1 MFTRR
6 KFLVLFV
13 IINLIL
19 SSFFLDI
26 WKNANT
32 TSRALPIIT
41 FFEEGTFCIDKYHEL
56 TCDKSHINGHY
67 YTDKA
72 PLPTFFVLPVFG
84 TMVKTGIIT
93 ADTNGSLF
101 GDHIYILGGFL
112 AASLPFVLVI
122 LITYLK
128 IDRRDNGISPVI
140 LIMLPFYASFL
151 FVFTGS
157 YFAHLFS
164 GILLFGSYLYLKKKK
179 YIISGIFA
187 GMSFISEYNLAVIFV
202 VWGLL
207 MIYQYRSLK
216 PVLQFGLGTLP
227 SLVIILLY
235 NYNFTGSPFEML
247 YQYHTFDQHST
258 NYGFMLPGLE
268 SVWGLSFSWY
278 RGVFFFS
285 PFLILLLLLA
295 YREFNKKKSGFL
307 TNNFLV
313 LPSIVYFLF
322 ISSFFAWWGG
332 WTYGPRFFTGLVI
345 LLTYEGIQYISK
357 KPFNKPLFFTLVI
370 FGILCAFMAKAT
382 IVYSAPTEEHNPLFN
397 LVIPAFFNG
406 DFNPNNVLTMLFNVR
421 PVYSFIAFIV
431 LFLGGISL
439 LIYLYP
445 KWQRQ

>member
-13 IINLIL
+13 VINLIL

-56 TCDKSHINGHY
+56 TCDKSFIDSHY

-72 PLPTFFVLPVFG
+72 PLPSFFVLPVFG
-84 TMVKTGIIT
+84 IMVKTGIIT

-101 GDHIYILGGFL
+101 GEHIYILGGFL

-128 IDRRDNGISPVI
+128 TDRRDNGISPVI
-140 LIMLPFYASFL
+140 LAMLPFYASFL

-164 GILLFGSYLYLKKKK
+164 GMLLFGSYLFLKKKK

-187 GMSFISEYNLAVIFV
+187 GMSFISEYNLAIIFV

-227 SLVIILLY
+227 SLIIILIY

-247 YQYHTFDQHST
+247 YKYHTFDQHST

-278 RGVFFFS
+278 RGVFFFA

-295 YREFNKKKSGFL
+295 YREFNKKKFRFL

-345 LLTYEGIQYISK
+345 LLTYEGILYISK
-357 KPFNKPLFFTLVI
+357 KPFNKPLFFILVI

-382 IVYSAPTEEHNPLFN
+382 IVYSAPTEESNPLFN

-406 DFNPNNVLTMLFNVR
+406 DFNPNNVLTMLFNFR
-421 PVYSFIAFIV
+421 PVYSFIAFIF

-445 KWQRQ
+445 KWQKQ